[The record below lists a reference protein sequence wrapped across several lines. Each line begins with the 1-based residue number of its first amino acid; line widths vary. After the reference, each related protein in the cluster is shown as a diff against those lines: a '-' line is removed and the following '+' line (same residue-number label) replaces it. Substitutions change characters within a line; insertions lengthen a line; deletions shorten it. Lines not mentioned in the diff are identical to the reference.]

1 MRVKYSV
8 RLIRGKYVFHRLQY
22 MPYVCKSKG
31 INNMKP
37 ELQLFDFRQ
46 GKTGYRADFGNRIVM
61 RSHELRRFEFR
72 LI

>member
-46 GKTGYRADFGNRIVM
+46 GKAGYLHNKIKFAIRLLHQ
-61 RSHELRRFEFR
+61 SRRFKFR

>member
-1 MRVKYSV
+1 MRIKDPV
-8 RLIRGKYVFHRLQY
+8 RHIRCKYVFHRLQY

-46 GKTGYRADFGNRIVM
+46 GKTGYLHNKIKFAIRLLHQ
-61 RSHELRRFEFR
+61 SRRFNRF